1 MTNTISPPRLTLC
14 QSAIYQIKVQGL
26 LSDGCAAV
34 FDTLDCARDTTRGI
48 TILSGPVA
56 DQTAL
61 HGLLTRIRDLG
72 LPLLS
77 VECVESQMEVDYRN
91 K

>member
-1 MTNTISPPRLTLC
+1 MTNTTPPQRLTLC
-14 QSAIYQIKVQGL
+14 QPAVYQIKVQGL
-26 LSDGCAAV
+26 LSEGCAAV
-34 FDTLDCARDTTRGI
+34 FDTLDCTRDTVQGI

-77 VECVESQMEVDYRN
+77 VECVGVQKETDYGL
-91 K
+91 